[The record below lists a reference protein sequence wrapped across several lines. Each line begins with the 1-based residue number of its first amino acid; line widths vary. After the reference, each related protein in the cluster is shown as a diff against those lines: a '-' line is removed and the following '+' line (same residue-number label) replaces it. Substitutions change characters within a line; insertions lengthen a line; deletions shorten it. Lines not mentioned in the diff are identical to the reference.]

1 MHPVCCSSSFQLPL
15 SLVAQPG
22 GGQVGFVR
30 WLGVFKCHGVSSFD
44 GVKRNS
50 RPCLIEFAYR
60 NISGVDKLGP

>member
-1 MHPVCCSSSFQLPL
+1 MHRFGCNSTFHLRL
-15 SLVAQPG
+15 SLVAQLRG
-22 GGQVGFVR
+22 VHVGFAR